1 MAAEIML
8 PRLNVSG
15 GILFMVDTG
24 SDLTL
29 LSPTDAMRLGCPGA
43 GASLSRMYGWEG
55 RMDVGLEQ
63 AVLAFR
69 DIALKLYSINVG
81 IVVENPVDRWPMP
94 SVLGMDVLSRWRV
107 TLEPREGVFEIEPK
121 NADLD
126 ELKTDALANVLKQH
140 GQRKNGVGH
149 L

>member
-1 MAAEIML
+1 
-8 PRLNVSG
+8 
-15 GILFMVDTG
+15 
-24 SDLTL
+24 
-29 LSPTDAMRLGCPGA
+29 
-43 GASLSRMYGWEG
+43 
-55 RMDVGLEQ
+55 MDVGLEQ

-121 NADLD
+121 NADLGVCRSQLRGD
-126 ELKTDALANVLKQH
+126 EEYAIHAP
-140 GQRKNGVGH
+140 RK
-149 L
+149 

>member
-1 MAAEIML
+1 
-8 PRLNVSG
+8 
-15 GILFMVDTG
+15 
-24 SDLTL
+24 
-29 LSPTDAMRLGCPGA
+29 
-43 GASLSRMYGWEG
+43 
-55 RMDVGLEQ
+55 
-63 AVLAFR
+63 
-69 DIALKLYSINVG
+69 
-81 IVVENPVDRWPMP
+81 MP